1 MKSQNMVE
9 RPRRPRPVTRTMIV
23 FFRSNFEAL
32 SPDTVTN
39 ANFSRK
45 LSKEWIKTIK
55 KRPIRNKYTPRLLF
69 SELFNI
75 PDWECPDA
83 LKAPFYEGLEG
94 NDLFMSPILL
104 WEFDFWEG
112 KLRALILECPLSP
125 TFQKLVMN
133 SWC

>member
-45 LSKEWIKTIK
+45 LSKGWINAIK
-55 KRPIRNKYTPRLLF
+55 KRPIRNKYTPGLLF

-83 LKAPFYEGLEG
+83 LKAPFYELLNTPCLPFCGCELDFGEASLGL
-94 NDLFMSPILL
+94 
-104 WEFDFWEG
+104 
-112 KLRALILECPLSP
+112 C
-125 TFQKLVMN
+125 
-133 SWC
+133 